1 MAAKVEE
8 LKRSGN
14 MTLWKDRKWK
24 TGNIL
29 TGRSGHGGMVGKMK
43 RRRMKCRRDDSLT
56 KKKRRNGRYKFTTAF
71 SIFEIC
77 GAYLRVTGE
86 TITYTRSR
94 IDPSVHFQ
102 SKGYSQIGHRVKI
115 HLLLQYMNDFIFPSR
130 LASHCEEKY
139 QQSLLHICPVYSRV
153 GLVECLLFFVSIT
166 SSLNV
171 CAYVP
176 IRAC

>member
-1 MAAKVEE
+1 M
-8 LKRSGN
+8 
-14 MTLWKDRKWK
+14 
-24 TGNIL
+24 
-29 TGRSGHGGMVGKMK
+29 GKMK

-153 GLVECLLFFVSIT
+153 GLVECLLFFCLHHLFTECVC
-166 SSLNV
+166 V
-171 CAYVP
+171 CANSCLLNIIGISARGLIKKQLPLVAVGEAWRGVAP
-176 IRAC
+176 LIW